1 MIADSIRSN
10 RRAPTA
16 EFPSGVSRR
25 AVLTAGMAAGGGLL
39 IGFPFWPATDAL
51 AAPDPGTLAPNAF
64 VRIDKNGRVAVIS
77 PSIEMGQGT
86 YTSLPMLVAEELQV
100 DLSQTTVE
108 HAPPNDKLY
117 ANPALGFQVTGGST
131 SIRGFW
137 RSLRMAGATART
149 MLVSAAAE
157 AWKVDPSSCRASQ
170 GQVVHVPTGRR
181 ISYGELAPLAVNRPM
196 PTDVTLKDPKDF
208 RLIGTPAKRTDTRA
222 KLDGSAMFG
231 IDVRPPGMK
240 VATVM
245 ASPLIGGRVVGLDD
259 AKAKTVKG
267 VVRIV
272 RLKDAVAVVAD
283 HMGAARKG
291 LAALSVKWEPGPG
304 GLFSSEQLVERMK
317 QAATRGGAIG
327 KKEGDAEG
335 VIAGA
340 TKRLEA
346 VYQIPFLAHATM
358 EPMNCTVHVRA
369 DGCEVW
375 VGNQVLGRAHAAA
388 AQASGLPPEKVTVHN
403 HLLGGG
409 FGRRLEVDYISQA
422 VEIAK
427 QVEFPVKVIWTREED
442 TQHDIYR
449 PYYYDKLAAALDD
462 RGFPTAF
469 SHRVVG
475 SSIIARWL
483 PARFKNDLDFDAVE
497 GGAGVYSFPHVLVD
511 YVREEPPP
519 GLVTGWWRGVGTT
532 HNAFM
537 VEGFVDELAA
547 AAGKDP
553 VEYRRGLLDKAP
565 RARGVLDL
573 AAEKAGWNT
582 PPAAG
587 IGRGV
592 AVVFGFGS
600 YVAQVAEVSVA
611 KDGAAKVHRVVCAVD
626 CGQTVNPDTIRAQM
640 EGGIMFG
647 LGATLYGEITV
658 KEGRI
663 EQANFD
669 SYRPLRMDEAP
680 SVEVHIVDS
689 KEEPGGIG
697 EPGTSTIA
705 PAVVNAIFALTGKR
719 LRRLPVD
726 ASKLKGMQRSS
737 N

>member
-1 MIADSIRSN
+1 MIADSERSDH
-10 RRAPTA
+10 ATPA
-16 EFPSGVSRR
+16 KDVSVGVSRR
-25 AVLTAGMAAGGGLL
+25 AVLTAGAAAGGGLL
-39 IGFPFWPATDAL
+39 IGFPLSSVTDAV
-51 AAPDPGTLAPNAF
+51 AAPDSRTFAPNAF
-64 VRIDKNGRVAVIS
+64 VRIEKSGRVTVIS

-86 YTSLPMLVAEELQV
+86 YTSLPMLVAEELEV
-100 DLSQTTVE
+100 DLSQVTVE

-117 ANPALGFQVTGGST
+117 ANPLLGFQVTGGST

-137 RSLRMAGATART
+137 KPLRVAGATARV
-149 MLVSAAAE
+149 MLVSAAAQ
-157 AWKVDPSSCRASQ
+157 AWKVEPSSCRAAQ
-170 GQVVHVPTGRR
+170 GRVIHVPTGRR
-181 ISYGELAPLAVNRPM
+181 MSYGQLTRLAANQPVPAN
-196 PTDVTLKDPKDF
+196 VTLKDPRDF
-208 RLIGTPAKRTDTRA
+208 RLIGRPTKRTDTKA
-222 KLDGSAMFG
+222 KLDGSAIFG
-231 IDVRPPGMK
+231 IDVRPRGVK
-240 VATVM
+240 IASVM
-245 ASPLIGGRVVGLDD
+245 ACPLIGGRVAGLDD
-259 AKAKTVKG
+259 AKAKAVKG

-272 RLKDAVAVVAD
+272 RLKNAVAVVAD

-291 LAALSVKWEPGPG
+291 LAALTVKWEPGPG
-304 GLFSSEQLVERMK
+304 GMFSSEELVERMK
-317 QAATRGGAIG
+317 EAATRGGAIG
-327 KKEGDAEG
+327 KKVGDAESI
-335 VIAGA
+335 IARA
-340 TKRLEA
+340 TRRLEA

-358 EPMNCTVHVRA
+358 EPMNCTVHVRK
-369 DGCEVW
+369 DSCEVW
-375 VGNQVLGRAHAAA
+375 VGNQVLARAHAAA
-388 AQASGLPPEKVTVHN
+388 VEASGLPPEKVTVHN

-449 PYYYDKLAAALDD
+449 PYYYDRLAAALDD
-462 RGFPTAF
+462 RGFPTAL

-475 SSIIARWL
+475 SSILARWL
-483 PARFKNDLDFDAVE
+483 PARFKNELDSDAIE
-497 GGAGVYSFPHVLVD
+497 GAAGVYSFRNVLVD
-511 YVREEPPP
+511 YVREEPPA

-537 VEGFVDELAA
+537 IEGFVDELAA

-553 VEYRRGLLDKAP
+553 VEYRRALLDKAP
-565 RARGVLDL
+565 RARAVLDL
-573 AAEKAGWNT
+573 AAEKAGWTT
-582 PPAAG
+582 PLAAG
-587 IGRGV
+587 RGRGV

-611 KDGAAKVHRVVCAVD
+611 KDGTVKVHRVVCAVD

-640 EGGIMFG
+640 EGGIVFG
-647 LGATLYGEITV
+647 LSATLYGEITI
-658 KEGRI
+658 KEGRV

-669 SYRPLRMDEAP
+669 SYRPLRIDEAP
-680 SVEVHIVDS
+680 AVEVHIVASNED
-689 KEEPGGIG
+689 PGGIG

-726 ASKLKGMQRSS
+726 ASGLKAVQRSS